1 MNSRKKTVT
10 VTGSIL
16 FARSLQRIA
25 HIGQGELVYM
35 VTDAP
40 PGVS

>member
-1 MNSRKKTVT
+1 MNSRKKTAT

-16 FARSLQRIA
+16 FARSPQRIA
-25 HIGQGELVYM
+25 HIGQAGLVYT